1 MSLEEI
7 RKLNVVKALRMSED
21 PEAPSKVNSIPR
33 LKCVLVALRLL
44 LVGERPYRVLVRVKR
59 ND

>member
-1 MSLEEI
+1 MSSEEI

-21 PEAPSKVNSIPR
+21 PDAPSKVNSIPR
-33 LKCVLVALRLL
+33 LKGDLVALRLL
-44 LVGERPYRVLVRVKR
+44 LVGEIPYRVLVRVKR